1 MASREQFVI
10 EKYDLKRVSVVEDFK
25 LGEGPLLDPQA
36 FEKFKAADPSGNLKY
51 LDWML
56 FMAGGGQQAL
66 ETQLLMWLSFKDD
79 CSTPEMERFYMV
91 GDQDVARLGGFGF
104 FRHWPGPNSL
114 YERVCSLIK
123 LWHRA
128 LPSLK
133 GKVEVDLYFGWK
145 KGLSQRGAAYSN
157 YKDCLKVLGDV
168 RRQLVLE
175 DVRFD
180 LIYEDDNLVVRC
192 PLTIGASIK
201 FGICKWCT
209 ANIGDVNQGLADDNP
224 MMPNWVTYNK
234 QGPLVYFHWKTP
246 MTCGLD
252 HMALHCKDANRSIA
266 LESYVDMNNEP
277 GGVSLDT
284 IRGRISASELR
295 QSLELARAAIATWL
309 RSFDRK
315 RIKLKF
321 WEDLSL

>member
-10 EKYDLKRVSVVEDFK
+10 EKYDLKRVSVVEDAG
-25 LGEGPLLDPQA
+25 LDEGPLLDPLV

-56 FMAGGGQQAL
+56 FMAGGGQRAL
-66 ETQLLMWLSFKDD
+66 ETQIFMWPSFKDD

-114 YERVCSLIK
+114 YERVCSSIK

-133 GKVEVDLYFGWK
+133 GKAEVNLYFGWK
-145 KGLSQRGAAYSN
+145 KGISQRGAAYAN

-168 RRQLVLE
+168 RRQLILD

-180 LIYEDDNLVVRC
+180 LIYEDANLVARC
-192 PLTIGASIK
+192 PLTLGASIK

-209 ANIGDVNQGLADDNP
+209 ANISDVNLGLSNDSP
-224 MMPNWVTYNK
+224 QQLPNWVTYNK

-246 MTCGLD
+246 VAHGLD
-252 HMALHCKDANRSIA
+252 YLAFHCQDTRRAIA
-266 LESYVDMNNEP
+266 FESYVDMDNAP
-277 GGVSLDT
+277 GGVSLDKILARLNT
-284 IRGRISASELR
+284 SELR
-295 QSLELARAAIATWL
+295 QSFERARAAISVWL

-315 RIKLKF
+315 QIKLKF
-321 WEDLSL
+321 WESL